1 MVSTEVIVTTYNNPT
16 ALHFALLGLA
26 GQSTQD
32 FRVCIADDGSGPA
45 TRELVERWRDRIG
58 TDRFRHVWHPDN
70 GFAKNEIL
78 NKAIVSSNADY
89 LVFIDGDCIASPT
102 YIQRHFDLRRP
113 CQFVSGS
120 LIRMPLDVNKLLT
133 DELITS
139 KTIFQLNWLQAHG
152 CVKRLGTWLKTA
164 SLPLALA
171 NVLELISP
179 VKKVWNGCN
188 SAGWRA
194 DLLKV
199 NGFDEAMKYGAE
211 DVEMGVR
218 LNNAGIQGR
227 HNRYTAPLLH
237 IEHARGYAD
246 PVVAAANK
254 RYMKFVRRSGRS
266 WTAQGIVKSEGPSF
280 LTHGGS
286 K

>member
-1 MVSTEVIVTTYNNPT
+1 MVSTEVIITTYNNPT
-16 ALHFALLGLA
+16 ALHFVLLGLA
-26 GQSTQD
+26 GQNTQD

-45 TRELVERWRDRIG
+45 TREVIERWRDRISSE
-58 TDRFRHVWHPDN
+58 RFRHVWHPDN
-70 GFAKNEIL
+70 GFAKNQIL
-78 NKAIVSSNADY
+78 NKAIASSTADY
-89 LVFIDGDCIASPT
+89 LIFIDGDCIASPK
-102 YIQRHFDLRRP
+102 YIQRHFDLRRRG
-113 CQFVSGS
+113 QFVSGS
-120 LIRMPLDVNKLLT
+120 LIRMPLDVNNLLT
-133 DELITS
+133 DELITTR
-139 KTIFQLNWLQAHG
+139 TIFQLNWLKAHG
-152 CVKRLGTWLKTA
+152 CVTRLGTWLKTA

-218 LNNAGIQGR
+218 LNNAGIKGR

-237 IEHARGYAD
+237 IEHTRGYAD

-254 RYMKFVRRSGRS
+254 RYMKFVRRSGRT
-266 WTAQGIVKSEGPSF
+266 WTAQGIIKSDGPSF
-280 LTHGGS
+280 LTHGVS
-286 K
+286 

>member
-26 GQSTQD
+26 GQTTQD
-32 FRVCIADDGSGPA
+32 FRVCIADDGSGPS
-45 TRELVERWRDRIG
+45 TREVVDRWRNSIG
-58 TDRFRHVWHPDN
+58 ADRFRHIWHPDN

-78 NKAIVSSNADY
+78 NKAIASSNADY
-89 LVFIDGDCIASPT
+89 LIFIDGDCIASPS
-102 YIQRHFDLRRP
+102 YIQRHFDLRHP
-113 CQFVSGS
+113 GQFVSGS
-120 LIRMPLDVNKLLT
+120 LIRMPLDVNKLLR
-133 DELITS
+133 DDLITS
-139 KTIFQLNWLQAHG
+139 RTIFQLTWLKAHG
-152 CVKRLGTWLKTA
+152 CVTRLGTWLKTA

-171 NVLELISP
+171 NFLELISP

-254 RYMKFVRRSGRS
+254 RYMKSVRRSGRT
-266 WTAQGIVKSEGPSF
+266 WTAQGIVKSDGPSF
-280 LTHGGS
+280 LTHGAS
-286 K
+286 

>member
-16 ALHFALLGLA
+16 ALHFALLGLV

-113 CQFVSGS
+113 GQFVSGS

-237 IEHARGYAD
+237 IEHARSYAD

-266 WTAQGIVKSEGPSF
+266 WTAQGIVKSDGPSF

-286 K
+286 

>member
-16 ALHFALLGLA
+16 ALHLALLGLE

-45 TRELVERWRDRIG
+45 TQAVVDQWRKRFG
-58 TDRFRHVWHPDN
+58 ENRFRHVWHPDN

-78 NKAIVSSNADY
+78 NKAISSSVADY
-89 LVFIDGDCIASPT
+89 LIFIDGDCIASPA
-102 YIQRHFDLRRP
+102 YIQRHVDLRSLG
-113 CQFVSGS
+113 QFVSGS

-133 DELITS
+133 DDLITS
-139 KTIFQLNWLQAHG
+139 RTIFQLNWLKAHD
-152 CVKRLGTWLKTA
+152 CVTRLGTWLKTA

-254 RYMKFVRRSGRS
+254 RYMKSVRRSGRA
-266 WTAQGIVKSEGPSF
+266 WTAQGIVKSDGPSF

-286 K
+286 R

>member
-16 ALHFALLGLA
+16 ALHLALLGLE

-32 FRVCIADDGSGPA
+32 FRVCVADDGSGPA
-45 TRELVERWRDRIG
+45 TRELIERWRDRIG
-58 TDRFRHVWHPDN
+58 ADRFRHVWHPDN

-78 NKAIVSSNADY
+78 NKAIASSNADY
-89 LVFIDGDCIASPT
+89 LVFIDGDCIASPA

-113 CQFVSGS
+113 SQFVSGS

-133 DELITS
+133 DDLITS
-139 KTIFQLNWLQAHG
+139 RTIFQINWLKAHG
-152 CVKRLGTWLKTA
+152 CVTRLGTWLKTA

-254 RYMKFVRRSGRS
+254 RYMKSVRRSGRA
-266 WTAQGIVKSEGPSF
+266 WTAQGIVKSDGPSF

>member
-1 MVSTEVIVTTYNNPT
+1 MVSTEVIVSTYNNPL
-16 ALHFALLGLA
+16 ALHCALLGLA
-26 GQSTQD
+26 GQTTHEFQ
-32 FRVCIADDGSGPA
+32 VCIADDGSEQS
-45 TRELVERWRDRIG
+45 TREVVERWRERLG
-58 TDRFRHVWHPDN
+58 ENRFRHVWHPDN

-78 NKAIVSSNADY
+78 NKAIASSCADY
-89 LVFIDGDCIASPT
+89 LIFIDGDCIASPG
-102 YIQRHFDLRRP
+102 YIQRHFDLRQHG
-113 CQFVSGS
+113 QFVSGS
-120 LIRMPLDVNKLLT
+120 LIRMPLEVNSLLT

-139 KTIFQLNWLQAHG
+139 KRIFQLDWLKDHG
-152 CVKRLGTWLKTA
+152 CVTRLGTWLKTA
-164 SLPLALA
+164 SLPLSFA
-171 NVLELISP
+171 NFLERISP

-194 DLLKV
+194 DLYRV
-199 NGFDEAMKYGAE
+199 NGFDEAMRYGSE

-246 PVVAAANK
+246 PAVAAANK
-254 RYMKFVRRSGRS
+254 RYMKSVRRSGRA
-266 WTAQGIVKSEGPSF
+266 WTAQGIVKSDGPSF

-286 K
+286 

>member
-16 ALHFALLGLA
+16 ALHFALLGLE
-26 GQSTQD
+26 GQTTQD
-32 FRVCIADDGSGPA
+32 FRVCIADDGSGPD
-45 TRELVERWRDRIG
+45 TQNVVNFWRIRLG
-58 TDRFRHVWHPDN
+58 EDRFRHVWHPDN

-78 NKAIVSSNADY
+78 NKAIASSGADY
-89 LVFIDGDCIASPT
+89 LIFIDGDCLASPG
-102 YIQRHFDLRRP
+102 YIKRHFDLRQP
-113 CQFVSGS
+113 HLFVSGS
-120 LIRMPLDVNKLLT
+120 LIRMPLTVNPLLS

-139 KTIFQLNWLQAHG
+139 KRVFQLDWLKAHG
-152 CVKRLGTWLKTA
+152 CVTRLGTWLKTA
-164 SLPLALA
+164 SLPLVFA
-171 NVLELISP
+171 NFLERISP

-218 LNNAGIQGR
+218 LNNAGIHGR

-254 RYMKFVRRSGRS
+254 RYMKSVRRSGRT

-280 LTHGGS
+280 LTLGGS
-286 K
+286 R